1 MLCMPRGRRTAVRLC
16 PPATASFGHIL
27 APIATHYDVLGVAP
41 DAPPDQIR
49 SAYRRAARQ
58 LHPDHAHSSSD
69 AMATVNEAYR
79 VLADPRRRLLYDRSL
94 RGKQTGSTVAGR
106 EARFGTDVEADG
118 DRPPTIVADRPTFL
132 SPAGPARVPWKLMA
146 VLATIGTGAVLIS
159 ATRDSSSGDE
169 PPDGIIRPG
178 SCVEI
183 ETNGD
188 AREVACDAASSA
200 SLVVE
205 VLVPLDATCPS
216 GTVGHRDRLG
226 LGIACIAA

>member
-1 MLCMPRGRRTAVRLC
+1 MPRGRRTAVRLR
-16 PPATASFGHIL
+16 PPATAWFGHIL
-27 APIATHYDVLGVAP
+27 AAIATHYDVLGVAP
-41 DAPPDQIR
+41 DAPPDEIR

-79 VLADPRRRLLYDRSL
+79 VLADPGRRLLYDHSL
-94 RGKQTGSTVAGR
+94 RGDQTGSAVVGR
-106 EARFGTDVEADG
+106 DD
-118 DRPPTIVADRPTFL
+118 DRRPTIVPDRPTFL

-146 VLATIGTGAVLIS
+146 VLAAIGTGAVLIS

>member
-1 MLCMPRGRRTAVRLC
+1 MHAAWPEDRRQVV
-16 PPATASFGHIL
+16 SSGHGIFGHIL
-27 APIATHYDVLGVAP
+27 AAIATHYDVLGVAP
-41 DAPPDQIR
+41 DAPPDVIR
-49 SAYRRAARQ
+49 SAYRQAARQ
-58 LHPDHAHSSSD
+58 LHPDHARQSSD

-79 VLADPRRRLLYDRSL
+79 VLADPGRRLLYDRSL
-94 RGKQTGSTVAGR
+94 RGEHTGSAVGAP
-106 EARFGTDVEADG
+106 AQRFGGDVEAD
-118 DRPPTIVADRPTFL
+118 DRSPTIVADRPTFL

-146 VLATIGTGAVLIS
+146 VLAAIGTGAVLVS

-188 AREVACDAASSA
+188 AREVACEAGAG
-200 SLVVE
+200 LVVE